1 LKKGEPLKLFIDTA
15 NLDEIREISSWGV
28 LDGVTTNPTIL
39 SREKMDYRTL
49 IEAILKLVDGPISV
63 EAVNEKAEKIIEE
76 AKMLSKI
83 SENIVVKIPVT
94 PEGLAA
100 TKVLSKEGVKVNMTL
115 VFSVN
120 QSILAAKAGATYAS
134 PFLGRLDDIGSDGMT
149 LLSDMVTVYQNYGF
163 KTQIIAASIRSP
175 QYVVDAALIGADVCT
190 IPYKVF
196 TQMVK
201 HPLTDK
207 GIERFLNDWKKV
219 KK

>member
-1 LKKGEPLKLFIDTA
+1 MKLFIDTA

-49 IEAILKLVDGPISV
+49 IDAILKLVDGPISV
-63 EAVNEKAEKIIEE
+63 EAVNEKAEKIIKE

-83 SENIVVKIPVT
+83 SENIVVKIPIT

-149 LLSDMVTVYQNYGF
+149 LLSDIVTVYQNYGF

-175 QYVVDAALIGADVCT
+175 QHVVDAALIGADICT

-196 TQMVK
+196 TQMVR

>member
-1 LKKGEPLKLFIDTA
+1 MKLFIDTA

-49 IEAILKLVDGPISV
+49 IDAILKLVDGPISV
-63 EAVNEKAEKIIEE
+63 EAVNEKAEKIIKE

-83 SENIVVKIPVT
+83 SENIVVKIPIT

-120 QSILAAKAGATYAS
+120 QSILAAKAGATYDS
-134 PFLGRLDDIGSDGMT
+134 PFLG
-149 LLSDMVTVYQNYGF
+149 
-163 KTQIIAASIRSP
+163 
-175 QYVVDAALIGADVCT
+175 
-190 IPYKVF
+190 
-196 TQMVK
+196 
-201 HPLTDK
+201 
-207 GIERFLNDWKKV
+207 
-219 KK
+219 

>member
-1 LKKGEPLKLFIDTA
+1 MKLFIDTA

-49 IEAILKLVDGPISV
+49 IDAILKLVDGPISV
-63 EAVNEKAEKIIEE
+63 EAVNEKAEKIIKE

-83 SENIVVKIPVT
+83 SENIVVKIPIT

-149 LLSDMVTVYQNYGF
+149 LLSDIVTVYQNYGF

-175 QYVVDAALIGADVCT
+175 QHVIDTALIGADVCT

-196 TQMVK
+196 TQMVR

>member
-1 LKKGEPLKLFIDTA
+1 MKLFIDTA

-49 IEAILKLVDGPISV
+49 IDAILKLVDGPISV
-63 EAVNEKAEKIIEE
+63 EAVNEKAEKIIKE
-76 AKMLSKI
+76 AKILSKI
-83 SENIVVKIPVT
+83 SENIVVKIPIT

-149 LLSDMVTVYQNYGF
+149 LLSDIVTVYQNYGF

-175 QYVVDAALIGADVCT
+175 QHVVDAALIGADVCT

>member
-1 LKKGEPLKLFIDTA
+1 MKLFIDTA

-49 IEAILKLVDGPISV
+49 IDAILKLVDGPISV
-63 EAVNEKAEKIIEE
+63 EAVSEKAEKIIEE
-76 AKMLSKI
+76 ARILSKI
-83 SENIVVKIPVT
+83 SENIVVKIPIT

-149 LLSDMVTVYQNYGF
+149 LLSDIVTVYQNYGF

-175 QYVVDAALIGADVCT
+175 QHVVDAALIGADVCT

-196 TQMVK
+196 TQMVR

>member
-1 LKKGEPLKLFIDTA
+1 MKLFIDTA

-39 SREKMDYRTL
+39 SREKMDYRNL
-49 IEAILKLVDGPISV
+49 IDAILKLVDGPISV

-76 AKMLSKI
+76 ARILSKI
-83 SENIVVKIPVT
+83 SENIVVKIPIT

-100 TKVLSKEGVKVNMTL
+100 TKVLSKEGVKINMTL

-149 LLSDMVTVYQNYGF
+149 LLSDIVTVYQNYGF

-175 QYVVDAALIGADVCT
+175 QHVVDAALIGADVCT

>member
-1 LKKGEPLKLFIDTA
+1 MERGEPLKLFIDTA

-120 QSILAAKAGATYAS
+120 QSILAAKAGSTYAS
-134 PFLGRLDDIGSDGMT
+134 PFLGRLDDIGSDGMA
-149 LLSDMVTVYQNYGF
+149 LLSDIVTVYQNYGF
-163 KTQIIAASIRSP
+163 KTQIIAASIRNP
-175 QYVVDAALIGADVCT
+175 QHVVDAALIGADVCT

>member
-1 LKKGEPLKLFIDTA
+1 LKLFIDTA

-49 IEAILKLVDGPISV
+49 INAILKLVDGPISV

-83 SENIVVKIPVT
+83 SENIVVKIPIT

-115 VFSVN
+115 VFSVK

-149 LLSDMVTVYQNYGF
+149 LLSDIVTVYQNYGF

-175 QYVVDAALIGADVCT
+175 QHVVDAALIGADVCT

-196 TQMVK
+196 TQMVR

>member
-1 LKKGEPLKLFIDTA
+1 MKLFIDTA

-39 SREKMDYRTL
+39 SRERMDYRTL
-49 IEAILKLVDGPISV
+49 IDAILKLVDGPISV

-76 AKMLSKI
+76 ARILSKI
-83 SENIVVKIPVT
+83 SENIVVKIPIT

-149 LLSDMVTVYQNYGF
+149 LLSDIVTVYQNYGF

-175 QYVVDAALIGADVCT
+175 QHVVDAALIGADVCT

>member
-1 LKKGEPLKLFIDTA
+1 MKLFIDTA

-49 IEAILKLVDGPISV
+49 IDAILKLVDGPISV
-63 EAVNEKAEKIIEE
+63 EAVNEKAEKIIKE

-83 SENIVVKIPVT
+83 SENIVVKIPIT

-149 LLSDMVTVYQNYGF
+149 LLSDIVTVYQNYGF

-175 QYVVDAALIGADVCT
+175 QHVVDAALIGADVCT

-196 TQMVK
+196 TQMVR

>member
-1 LKKGEPLKLFIDTA
+1 LKLFIDTA

-39 SREKMDYRTL
+39 SRERMDYRTL
-49 IEAILKLVDGPISV
+49 IDAILKLVDGPISV

-76 AKMLSKI
+76 ARILSKI
-83 SENIVVKIPVT
+83 SENIVVKIPIT

-149 LLSDMVTVYQNYGF
+149 LLSDIVTVYQNYGF

-175 QYVVDAALIGADVCT
+175 QHVVDAALIGADVCT

>member
-149 LLSDMVTVYQNYGF
+149 LLSDMVIVYQNYGF

-175 QYVVDAALIGADVCT
+175 QHVVDAALIGADVCT

>member
-1 LKKGEPLKLFIDTA
+1 MKLFIDTA

-49 IEAILKLVDGPISV
+49 IDAILKLVDGPISV
-63 EAVNEKAEKIIEE
+63 EAVNEKAEKIIKE
-76 AKMLSKI
+76 ARMLSKI
-83 SENIVVKIPVT
+83 SENIVVKIPIT

-134 PFLGRLDDIGSDGMT
+134 PFLGRLDDIGSDGMA
-149 LLSDMVTVYQNYGF
+149 LLSDIVTVYQNYGF

-175 QYVVDAALIGADVCT
+175 QHVVDAALIGADVCT

-196 TQMVK
+196 TQMVR

>member
-1 LKKGEPLKLFIDTA
+1 MKLFIDTA

-49 IEAILKLVDGPISV
+49 IDAILKLVDGPISV
-63 EAVNEKAEKIIEE
+63 EAVNEKAEKIIKE

-83 SENIVVKIPVT
+83 SENIVVKIPIT

-120 QSILAAKAGATYAS
+120 QSILAAKAGATYDS

-149 LLSDMVTVYQNYGF
+149 LLSDIVTVYQNYGF

-175 QYVVDAALIGADVCT
+175 QHVVDAALIGADVCT

-196 TQMVK
+196 TQMVR

>member
-1 LKKGEPLKLFIDTA
+1 MKLFIDTA

-39 SREKMDYRTL
+39 SREKMDYRNL
-49 IEAILKLVDGPISV
+49 IDAILKLVDGPISV

-76 AKMLSKI
+76 ARILSKI
-83 SENIVVKIPVT
+83 SENIVVKIPIT

-149 LLSDMVTVYQNYGF
+149 LLSDIVTVYQNYGF

-175 QYVVDAALIGADVCT
+175 QHVVDAALIGADVCT

-196 TQMVK
+196 TQMVR

>member
-1 LKKGEPLKLFIDTA
+1 MKLFIDTA

-39 SREKMDYRTL
+39 SREKMGYRTL
-49 IEAILKLVDGPISV
+49 IKTILKLVDGPISV

-76 AKMLSKI
+76 ARILSEI
-83 SENIVVKIPVT
+83 SENIVVKIPIT

-100 TKVLSKEGVKVNMTL
+100 TKVLSKEGVKINMTL

-149 LLSDMVTVYQNYGF
+149 LLSDIVTVYQNYGF

-175 QYVVDAALIGADVCT
+175 QQVVDAALIGADVCT

>member
-1 LKKGEPLKLFIDTA
+1 MKLFIDTA

-49 IEAILKLVDGPISV
+49 IDAILKLVDGPISV
-63 EAVNEKAEKIIEE
+63 EAVNEKAEKIIKE

-83 SENIVVKIPVT
+83 SENIVVKIPIT

-120 QSILAAKAGATYAS
+120 QSILAAKANATYAS

-149 LLSDMVTVYQNYGF
+149 LLSDIVTVYQNYGF

-175 QYVVDAALIGADVCT
+175 QHVVDAALIGADVCT

-196 TQMVK
+196 TQMVR

>member
-1 LKKGEPLKLFIDTA
+1 MKLFIDTA

-39 SREKMDYRTL
+39 SREKMDYRNL
-49 IEAILKLVDGPISV
+49 IDAILKLVDGPISV

-149 LLSDMVTVYQNYGF
+149 LLSDIVTVYQNYGF

-175 QYVVDAALIGADVCT
+175 QHVVDAALIGADVCT

-196 TQMVK
+196 TQMVR

>member
-1 LKKGEPLKLFIDTA
+1 MKLFIDTA

-49 IEAILKLVDGPISV
+49 IDAILKLVDGPISV

-76 AKMLSKI
+76 ARILSKI
-83 SENIVVKIPVT
+83 SENIVVKIPIT

-100 TKVLSKEGVKVNMTL
+100 TKVLSKEGVKINMTL

-149 LLSDMVTVYQNYGF
+149 LLSDIVTVYQNYGF

-175 QYVVDAALIGADVCT
+175 QHVVDAALIGADVCT

>member
-1 LKKGEPLKLFIDTA
+1 MKLFIDTA

-49 IEAILKLVDGPISV
+49 IDAILKLVDGPISV
-63 EAVNEKAEKIIEE
+63 EAVNEKAEKIIKE

-83 SENIVVKIPVT
+83 SENIVVKIPIT

-100 TKVLSKEGVKVNMTL
+100 TKVLSKKEVKVNMTL

-149 LLSDMVTVYQNYGF
+149 LLSDIVTVYQNYGF

-175 QYVVDAALIGADVCT
+175 QHVVDAALIGADVCT

-196 TQMVK
+196 TQMVR

>member
-1 LKKGEPLKLFIDTA
+1 MKLFIDTA

-39 SREKMDYRTL
+39 SREKMDYRAL
-49 IEAILKLVDGPISV
+49 IDAILKLVDGPISV

-83 SENIVVKIPVT
+83 SENIVVKIPIT
-94 PEGLAA
+94 PDGLAA
-100 TKVLSKEGVKVNMTL
+100 TKVLSKEGVKINMTL

-120 QSILAAKAGATYAS
+120 QSILAVKAGATYAS

-149 LLSDMVTVYQNYGF
+149 LLSDIVTVYQNYGF

-175 QYVVDAALIGADVCT
+175 QHVVDAALIGADVCT

-196 TQMVK
+196 TQMVR

>member
-1 LKKGEPLKLFIDTA
+1 MKLFIDTA

-49 IEAILKLVDGPISV
+49 IDAILKLVDGPISV

-149 LLSDMVTVYQNYGF
+149 LLSDIVTVYQNYGF

-175 QYVVDAALIGADVCT
+175 QHVVDAALIGADVCT

>member
-1 LKKGEPLKLFIDTA
+1 MKLFIDTA

-49 IEAILKLVDGPISV
+49 IDAILKLVDGPISV
-63 EAVNEKAEKIIEE
+63 EAVNEKAEKIIKE

-83 SENIVVKIPVT
+83 SENIVVKIPIT

-120 QSILAAKAGATYAS
+120 QSILAAKAGATYDS

-149 LLSDMVTVYQNYGF
+149 LLSDIVTVYQNYGF

-175 QYVVDAALIGADVCT
+175 QHVVDAALIGADVCT

>member
-1 LKKGEPLKLFIDTA
+1 LKLFIDTA

-39 SREKMDYRTL
+39 SREKMDYRNL
-49 IEAILKLVDGPISV
+49 IDAILKLVDGPISV

-76 AKMLSKI
+76 ARILSKI
-83 SENIVVKIPVT
+83 SENIVVKIPIT
-94 PEGLAA
+94 AEGLAA

-149 LLSDMVTVYQNYGF
+149 LLSDIVTVYQNYGF

-175 QYVVDAALIGADVCT
+175 QHVVDAALIGADVCT

-196 TQMVK
+196 TQMVR

>member
-1 LKKGEPLKLFIDTA
+1 MKLFIDTA

-49 IEAILKLVDGPISV
+49 IDAILKLVDGPISV

-76 AKMLSKI
+76 ARILSKI
-83 SENIVVKIPVT
+83 SENIVVKIPIT

-100 TKVLSKEGVKVNMTL
+100 TKVLSKEGVKINMTL

-149 LLSDMVTVYQNYGF
+149 LLSDIVTVYQNYGF

-175 QYVVDAALIGADVCT
+175 QHVVDAALIGADVCT

-196 TQMVK
+196 TQMVR

>member
-1 LKKGEPLKLFIDTA
+1 MKLFIDTA

-39 SREKMDYRTL
+39 SREKMGYRNL
-49 IEAILKLVDGPISV
+49 IDAILKLVDGPISV

-76 AKMLSKI
+76 ARILSKI
-83 SENIVVKIPVT
+83 SENIVVKIPIT

-100 TKVLSKEGVKVNMTL
+100 TKVLSKEGVKINMTL

-149 LLSDMVTVYQNYGF
+149 LLSDIVTVYQNYGF

-175 QYVVDAALIGADVCT
+175 QHVVDAALIGADVCT

>member
-1 LKKGEPLKLFIDTA
+1 MKLFIDTA

-49 IEAILKLVDGPISV
+49 IDAILKLVDGPISV

-83 SENIVVKIPVT
+83 SENIVVKIPIT
-94 PEGLAA
+94 AEGLAA

-149 LLSDMVTVYQNYGF
+149 LLSDIVTVYQNYGF

-175 QYVVDAALIGADVCT
+175 QHVVDAALIGADVCT

-196 TQMVK
+196 TQMVR

>member
-1 LKKGEPLKLFIDTA
+1 MKLFIDTA
-15 NLDEIREISSWGV
+15 NLDEIREIGSWGV

-49 IEAILKLVDGPISV
+49 IDAILKLVDGPISV

-76 AKMLSKI
+76 ARILSKI
-83 SENIVVKIPVT
+83 SENIVVKIPIT

-149 LLSDMVTVYQNYGF
+149 LLSDIVTVYQNYGF

-175 QYVVDAALIGADVCT
+175 QHVIDAALIGADVCT

-196 TQMVK
+196 TQMVR

>member
-1 LKKGEPLKLFIDTA
+1 MKLFIDTA

-49 IEAILKLVDGPISV
+49 INAILKLVDGPISV

-83 SENIVVKIPVT
+83 SENIVVKIPIT

-115 VFSVN
+115 VFSVK

-149 LLSDMVTVYQNYGF
+149 LLSDIVTVYQNYGF

-175 QYVVDAALIGADVCT
+175 QHVVDAALIGADVCT

-196 TQMVK
+196 TQMVR

>member
-1 LKKGEPLKLFIDTA
+1 MKLFIDTA

-49 IEAILKLVDGPISV
+49 IDEILKLVDGPISV

-149 LLSDMVTVYQNYGF
+149 LLSDIVTVYQNYGF

-175 QYVVDAALIGADVCT
+175 QHVVDAALIGADVCT

-196 TQMVK
+196 TQMVR